1 MPTIPFQP
9 PPGFL
14 YDDTSFSS
22 PARYK
27 TGSCV
32 RFVNGQWQVIG
43 GWEAL
48 ATTTLTGVCRN
59 VYPWNDNNGYLNIA
73 FGTHS
78 ALQIWQGGTLYTN
91 TPTLN
96 YPKATL
102 GANPLATTNAS
113 ATVVVTQ
120 AGHPYATGQSVIVAG
135 ATAVG
140 GITPNGTFTIT
151 ATTTDTWSFTFGSA
165 ATSTATGG
173 GSAVTVTPQYAF
185 QPGQIDGTGG
195 AGYGTGSYGV
205 GAYGSPSTTEYFPR
219 TWSLSAYGEYLIANP
234 RDGAIFWWQN
244 NTGAVA
250 TPIDNSPAKVTYAL
264 AMPQRQIMA
273 FGCSEETSGV
283 YNHLCIRWSDIEGP
297 TTWTTSSSNN
307 AGEYIIEGGGRIVSA
322 MLVGE
327 FVLVWTSSGLHLGT
341 FLGNP
346 GETWR
351 FQRQGD
357 NCGLIG
363 PNAVCVVGQTAY
375 WISPD
380 AQFWTYALG
389 GQPQQ
394 IPSTVRKDFADNLAL
409 GQFDKIVASS
419 ISQWREV
426 KWFYPDQRD
435 GIENSRYVTLS
446 LDGSWDHGQ
455 LARTAFCDAGTA
467 SSPIGA
473 TYAGAAYWHERGNSA
488 DGAALEWFIESTDF
502 YADESQNEVKIGS
515 MWPNFMG
522 QIGAVYLTMYTKHFP
537 QDVEY
542 THGPYT
548 LSPGKNQKSFRCTGR
563 VTRLKFSGNSSPSYA
578 RMGKCEFDVDIVGGR

>member
-1 MPTIPFQP
+1 MPPIPFMP

-32 RFVNGQWQVIG
+32 RFVNGQWQVLG

-48 ATTTLTGVCRN
+48 TTTTLTGVCRN
-59 VYPWNDNNGYLNIA
+59 VYPWSDADDVLNVA

-78 ALQIWQGGTLYTN
+78 ALQVWKGGMLYSV

-102 GANPLATTNAS
+102 GTNPLSVTNAS
-113 ATVVVTQ
+113 TTVVVSQ
-120 AGHPYATGQSVIVAG
+120 PGHPYATGQSAIVAG

-151 ATTTDTWSFTFGSA
+151 ATTTDTWSFTFSA
-165 ATSTATGG
+165 PAGSTATGG
-173 GSAVTVTPQYAF
+173 GSAVTVAPQYAF
-185 QPGQIDGTGG
+185 QAGQIDGTGG
-195 AGYGTGSYGV
+195 AGIGTGAYGV
-205 GAYGSPSTTEYFPR
+205 GTYGSPSTADYFPR
-219 TWSLSAYGEYLIANP
+219 TWALSAYGAYLIANP
-234 RDGAIFWWQN
+234 RNGAIFWWQN
-244 NTGAVA
+244 DTGTVA
-250 TPIDNSPAKVTYAL
+250 APIDNSPAIVTYAL
-264 AMPQRQIMA
+264 ALPQRQIMA
-273 FGCSEETSGV
+273 FGCSEEVSGV
-283 YNHLCIRWSDIEGP
+283 FNPLCIRWCDIENP

-322 MLVGE
+322 ILIGPY
-327 FVLVWTSSGLHLGT
+327 VLVYTSAGLHLGT
-341 FLGNP
+341 YIGDP

-351 FQRQGD
+351 FERQGD

-363 PNAVCVVGQTAY
+363 PNAVAVSGQTAY

-380 AQFWTYALG
+380 AQFWSYTIG
-389 GQPQQ
+389 GAPQQ
-394 IPSTVRKDFADNLAL
+394 LPSTVRKDFADNLAV
-409 GQFDKIVASS
+409 GQFDKIAAST

-426 KWFYPDQRD
+426 KWFYPDGRD
-435 GIENSRYVTLS
+435 GVENSRYITLS

-455 LARTAFCDAGTA
+455 LARTSFTDAGAA
-467 SSPIGA
+467 SYPVGVSYDG
-473 TYAGAAYWHERGNSA
+473 TAYWHERGNTA
-488 DGAALEWFIESTDF
+488 DGGVLSWSIESTDF

-515 MWPNFMG
+515 IWPNFMD
-522 QIGAVYLTMYTKHFP
+522 QVGAVYLTVYTRHFP
-537 QDVEY
+537 QDTEY

-548 LSPGKNQKSFRCTGR
+548 LPPGKNQKSFRATGR
-563 VTRLKFSGNSSPSYA
+563 VCRLKFSGSSAPSYA
-578 RMGKCEFDVDIVGGR
+578 RMGKAEFDTDIVGGR